1 MGGGDFSACR
11 KTFIFTGQPTFIKAM
26 DNKIPK
32 ARVEELFQILEKRF
46 EKNQS
51 RHKDLEWIEVR
62 ARLEAY
68 FSGGKAKARKIWSL
82 NEMEETGGEPDVI
95 AYDKDKD
102 EYVFCDCSPE
112 SPKGRRSLCYD
123 PEALESRKEH
133 KPKHSAVG
141 MAEDMGIELLTEEQY
156 FDLQQLGRFDSKTSS
171 WILTPPELRKLGG
184 AIFGDWRYGRVFIYH
199 NGAESYYGARGFRGL
214 LRI

>member
-1 MGGGDFSACR
+1 
-11 KTFIFTGQPTFIKAM
+11 
-26 DNKIPK
+26 
-32 ARVEELFQILEKRF
+32 LFQILEKRF

-141 MAEDMGIELLTEEQY
+141 MAEDMGIELLTEE
-156 FDLQQLGRFDSKTSS
+156 
-171 WILTPPELRKLGG
+171 
-184 AIFGDWRYGRVFIYH
+184 
-199 NGAESYYGARGFRGL
+199 
-214 LRI
+214 